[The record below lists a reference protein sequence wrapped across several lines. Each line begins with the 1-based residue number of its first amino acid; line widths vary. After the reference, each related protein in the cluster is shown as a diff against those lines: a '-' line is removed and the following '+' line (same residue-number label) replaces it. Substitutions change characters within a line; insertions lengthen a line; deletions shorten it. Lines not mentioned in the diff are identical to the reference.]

1 MTDHPV
7 HAGVL
12 ISGAEGQVWWLR
24 DDDSAPRR
32 IEDEDLAERVK
43 EFAEGLGDQFM
54 TMPLPEELF
63 RELDKAY
70 GPLSPLGIFHYKTHQ
85 LGK

>member
-1 MTDHPV
+1 MAEKSV

-32 IEDEDLAERVK
+32 IEDEDLNERVK

-63 RELDKAY
+63 RELDAAF
-70 GPLSPLGIFHYKTHQ
+70 GPLSPVGIFHYKTHK
-85 LGK
+85 LG